1 MSKLRTAVPI
11 VLIAIGLF
19 GVVAAIYADSSDW
32 RAIWIGVASTG
43 LSAGLVDGSAVLEAR
58 RREQV
63 ILRIAGQR
71 VGRIHQRLLWI
82 VQALFEVSM
91 AEAAALP
98 RLLRELDQGEINLTV
113 TVPNLTPP
121 RTKAAWVAQ
130 CVAEINAEL
139 EVALSLAAQTSE
151 VERLERLDRTLRSGG
166 FSVFLRVTARTSAVV
181 QPASPIAAQAADVL
195 AVVQEQFR
203 YFSKQGGIGWRWGQ
217 LHSASR
223 S

>member
-113 TVPNLTPP
+113 T
-121 RTKAAWVAQ
+121 R
-130 CVAEINAEL
+130 AEPHPTEN
-139 EVALSLAAQTSE
+139 
-151 VERLERLDRTLRSGG
+151 
-166 FSVFLRVTARTSAVV
+166 
-181 QPASPIAAQAADVL
+181 
-195 AVVQEQFR
+195 
-203 YFSKQGGIGWRWGQ
+203 QGGMGRPVRRRDRCGVG
-217 LHSASR
+217 SR
-223 S
+223 SELGRPDVRGRAVGAT